1 MTIQQ
6 AEATATYVPDD
17 SPVHVSPRARFEI
30 LGAVL
35 LGLFLSALDQTIVGP
50 ILPKIVTELN
60 GVDYYTWV
68 VTAYLLTSTVTVPI
82 YGKLSDLFGRKPML
96 MIGISLFLVGSAL
109 SGLSQTMWQLILFR
123 AIQGLGAGALFPI
136 SLAVIG
142 DLFTPRERGKYQG
155 LFGAV
160 FGIAFL
166 IGPGLGGTLT
176 DNFSWHWVF
185 YVNLPIGLI
194 ALGVIAW
201 LLPTVRRPD
210 ASRNIDYA
218 GVLTFAAGIVPIL
231 IGLTNAE
238 NGDWGSVGVWG
249 LLVLGVIFLTIFV
262 WVESRAKEPMIPLRL
277 FKIRTFTI
285 SMIAVFTA
293 MFGFFGAVVFLP
305 LWYQVVQGAS
315 ATESG
320 YKLLPFLFGLI
331 LSSVISGQIVSRT
344 GHYKWLAAGALAV
357 AAVGVVLM
365 TNLRADTPDLTLW
378 FWMFIAGLGIG
389 PSMAVFTIIVQNAVP
404 FDQLGAATSDLTLF
418 RQIGG
423 TVGLTFAFTLF
434 RNFANTD
441 LFRQQFA
448 AAGVPAPIINGMPA
462 GGVNASTLTEVGGT
476 NPIAQM
482 IASLPA
488 NVQAVVAPYSAQL
501 IDGFHRAFSI
511 ALANSMWLGAGALVV
526 AVISVAML
534 KELPLRHGFEVQEVV
549 AEGAA
554 GTVPEPSQDAEAPAG
569 RRRLAPDTD

>member
-1 MTIQQ
+1 MTIRQVQ
-6 AEATATYVPDD
+6 ATVAAQPEDA
-17 SPVHVSPRARFEI
+17 PVHVSKRARIEI
-30 LGAVL
+30 LIAVL

-50 ILPKIVTELN
+50 ILPRIVSELH

-82 YGKLSDLFGRKPML
+82 YGKLSDLFGRRPML
-96 MIGISLFLVGSAL
+96 MVGIGLFLFGSAL
-109 SGLSQTMWQLILFR
+109 SGLSQTMWQLIAFR

-166 IGPGLGGTLT
+166 VGPGLGGTIT

-194 ALGVIAW
+194 ALAVIW
-201 LLPTVRRPD
+201 RLLPTVRRPD
-210 ASRNIDYA
+210 ATRNIDYA
-218 GVLTFAAGIVPIL
+218 GVATFAAAIVPIL
-231 IGLTNAE
+231 VGLTNAE

-249 LLVLGVIFLTIFV
+249 LLLLGAAFLALFV
-262 WVESRAKEPMIPLRL
+262 WVESRAKEPMIPLHL
-277 FKIRTFTI
+277 FRIRTFAI

-331 LSSVISGQIVSRT
+331 LSSVVSGQVVSRT
-344 GHYKWLAAGALAV
+344 GHYKWLAAGALALATLGV
-357 AAVGVVLM
+357 ALM

-378 FWMFIAGLGIG
+378 LWMFVAGVGIG

-404 FDQLGAATSDLTLF
+404 FSELGAATSDLTLF

-423 TVGLTFAFTLF
+423 TVGLTLAFTLF
-434 RNFANTD
+434 RNFLSWDAIRTQLLNAGAPA
-441 LFRQQFA
+441 QF
-448 AAGVPAPIINGMPA
+448 VPVSAPA
-462 GGVNASTLTEVGGT
+462 GFDTGQLTNVGGGG
-476 NPIAQM
+476 PSFLDKIP
-482 IASLPA
+482 PA
-488 NVQAVVAPYSAQL
+488 YQQTFV
-501 IDGFHRAFSI
+501 DGFHRAFSV
-511 ALANSMWLGAGALVV
+511 ALANSMWLGVGALAV
-526 AVISVAML
+526 AVISVSLLREQPLRQHFGAAEAEPAEDEAAHPKS
-534 KELPLRHGFEVQEVV
+534 KEL
-549 AEGAA
+549 
-554 GTVPEPSQDAEAPAG
+554 APG
-569 RRRLAPDTD
+569 LD

>member
-1 MTIQQ
+1 MTIRQEQ
-6 AEATATYVPDD
+6 ATVAAQPNDD
-17 SPVHVSPRARFEI
+17 APVHVSNRARIEI
-30 LGAVL
+30 LIAVL

-50 ILPKIVTELN
+50 ILPRIVSDLH

-82 YGKLSDLFGRKPML
+82 YGKLSDLFGRRPML
-96 MIGISLFLVGSAL
+96 MVGIGLFLFGSAL
-109 SGLSQTMWQLILFR
+109 SGLSQTMWQLIAFR

-166 IGPGLGGTLT
+166 VGPGLGGTIT

-194 ALGVIAW
+194 ALAVIW
-201 LLPTVRRPD
+201 RLLPTVRRPD
-210 ASRNIDYA
+210 ATRNIDYA
-218 GVLTFAAGIVPIL
+218 GVATFAAAIVPIL
-231 IGLTNAE
+231 VGLTNAE

-249 LLVLGVIFLTIFV
+249 LLLVGVAFLALFV
-262 WVESRAKEPMIPLRL
+262 WVESRAKEPMIPLHL
-277 FKIRTFTI
+277 FRIRTFAI

-331 LSSVISGQIVSRT
+331 LSSVVSGQVVSRT
-344 GHYKWLAAGALAV
+344 GHYKWLAAGALALATLGV
-357 AAVGVVLM
+357 ALM

-378 FWMFIAGLGIG
+378 LWMFVAGVGIG

-404 FDQLGAATSDLTLF
+404 FSELGAATSDLTLF

-423 TVGLTFAFTLF
+423 TVGLTLAFTLF
-434 RNFANTD
+434 RNFLSWDAIRTQLLN
-441 LFRQQFA
+441 
-448 AAGVPAPIINGMPA
+448 AGAPAQLVPVSAPA
-462 GGVNASTLTEVGGT
+462 GFDTGQLTNVGGGG
-476 NPIAQM
+476 PSFLDKIP
-482 IASLPA
+482 PA
-488 NVQAVVAPYSAQL
+488 YQQTFV
-501 IDGFHRAFSI
+501 DGFHQAFSI
-511 ALANSMWLGAGALVV
+511 ALANSMWLGVGALAV
-526 AVISVAML
+526 AVISVSLLREQPLRQHFGAAEAESAEDEAAHPRS
-534 KELPLRHGFEVQEVV
+534 KEL
-549 AEGAA
+549 
-554 GTVPEPSQDAEAPAG
+554 APG
-569 RRRLAPDTD
+569 LD

>member
-1 MTIQQ
+1 MTARPAAAAPI
-6 AEATATYVPDD
+6 DD
-17 SPVHVSPRARFEI
+17 APVHVSNRARIEI
-30 LGAVL
+30 LVAVL

-50 ILPKIVTELN
+50 ILPRIVSDLH
-60 GVDYYTWV
+60 GSDYYTWV

-96 MIGISLFLVGSAL
+96 MVGIGLFLAGSAL

-123 AIQGLGAGALFPI
+123 AIQGLGAGSLFPI

-166 IGPGLGGTLT
+166 VGPGLGGTIT

-185 YVNLPIGLI
+185 YVNLPIGLV

-210 ASRNIDYA
+210 AARNIDYA
-218 GVLTFAAGIVPIL
+218 GVLTFAAGVVPIL

-249 LLVLGVIFLTIFV
+249 LILLGIAFLALFV
-262 WVESRAKEPMIPLRL
+262 WVESRAKEPMIPLHL
-277 FKIRTFTI
+277 FRIRSFAI

-315 ATESG
+315 ATTSG
-320 YKLLPFLFGLI
+320 YKLLPFLGGLI
-331 LSSVISGQIVSRT
+331 LSSIVSGQIVSRT
-344 GHYKWLAAGALAV
+344 GRYKWLAVAALAL
-357 AAVGVVLM
+357 AAVGVLLM
-365 TNLRADTPDLTLW
+365 TNLRADTPDAMLW
-378 FWMFIAGLGIG
+378 TWMFIAGVGIG

-404 FDQLGAATSDLTLF
+404 FSELGAATSDLTLF

-434 RNFANTD
+434 RNFLGWDSIRTQ
-441 LFRQQFA
+441 L
-448 AAGVPAPIINGMPA
+448 
-462 GGVNASTLTEVGGT
+462 VNAGAPARFVPVQPPPGFDTGQLTNVGGSGPT
-476 NPIAQM
+476 FLKQIPPQF
-482 IASLPA
+482 
-488 NVQAVVAPYSAQL
+488 QAVFL
-501 IDGFHRAFSI
+501 DGFHRAFSI
-511 ALANSMWLGAGALVV
+511 ALANAMWLGVGALVI
-526 AVISVAML
+526 ASLSVAFL
-534 KELPLRHGFEVQEVV
+534 HEQPLRQQFGEA
-549 AEGAA
+549 AEQPEDRA
-554 GTVPEPSQDAEAPAG
+554 GHAG
-569 RRRLAPDTD
+569 EIAISLE

>member
-1 MTIQQ
+1 MTTRPI
-6 AEATATYVPDD
+6 EATVDTVPDD
-17 SPVHVSPRARFEI
+17 SPLHVSSRARFEI

-50 ILPKIVTELN
+50 ILPKIVTELH

-96 MIGISLFLVGSAL
+96 MIGIGLFLFGSAL
-109 SGLSQTMWQLILFR
+109 SGLSQTMWQLIAFR

-166 IGPGLGGTLT
+166 VGPGLGGTIT

-201 LLPTVRRPD
+201 LLPTVRRPG

-218 GVLTFAAGIVPIL
+218 GVLTFAAAIVPIL

-238 NGDWGSVGVWG
+238 NGNWGSLGVWG
-249 LLVLGVIFLTIFV
+249 LLVLGAVFLGIFI
-262 WVESRAKEPMIPLRL
+262 WVESRAKEPMIPLHL
-277 FKIRTFTI
+277 FRIRTFSI

-305 LWYQVVQGAS
+305 LWFQVVQGSS

-331 LSSVISGQIVSRT
+331 LSSVISGQLVSRT
-344 GHYKWLAAGALAV
+344 GHYKWLAAGALAF
-357 AAVGVVLM
+357 AAVGVALM
-365 TNLRADTPDLTLW
+365 TNLRADTPDLMLW
-378 FWMFIAGLGIG
+378 FWMFIAGVGIG

-404 FDQLGAATSDLTLF
+404 FEELGAATADLTLF

-434 RNFANTD
+434 RNFANGD
-441 LFRQQFA
+441 LFRQQFT
-448 AAGVPAPIINGMPA
+448 AAGVPAQIVNNMPA
-462 GGVNASTLTEVGGT
+462 GSVAGANLTEVGGAS
-476 NPIAQM
+476 PIQQM

-488 NVQAVVAPYSAQL
+488 NAQAVIQPFEAQL
-501 IDGFHRAFSI
+501 TDGFHRAFSI
-511 ALANSMWLGAGALVV
+511 ALANSMWLGVGALVI
-526 AVISVAML
+526 AVISVSL
-534 KELPLRHGFEVQEVV
+534 LHELPLRHGFEADA
-549 AEGAA
+549 AEP
-554 GTVPEPSQDAEAPAG
+554 VEDAEAHGSAPK
-569 RRRLAPDTD
+569 LAPGLE

>member
-1 MTIQQ
+1 MTNRHVQ
-6 AEATATYVPDD
+6 ATVDTLPDD
-17 SPVHVSPRARFEI
+17 SPVHVSSRARFEI

-50 ILPKIVTELN
+50 ILPKIVTELH

-96 MIGISLFLVGSAL
+96 MIGIGLFLVGSAL

-123 AIQGLGAGALFPI
+123 SIQGLGAGALFPI

-166 IGPGLGGTLT
+166 VGPGLGGTLT

-218 GVLTFAAGIVPIL
+218 GVATFAAGIVPIL

-249 LLVLGVIFLTIFV
+249 LLLLGVAFLAVFV
-262 WVESRAKEPMIPLRL
+262 WVESRAREPMIPLHL
-277 FKIRTFTI
+277 FRIRTFTI

-331 LSSVISGQIVSRT
+331 LSSIISGQLVART
-344 GHYKWLAAGALAV
+344 GHYKWLTAGALAT
-357 AAVGVVLM
+357 AAVGVVLL

-378 FWMFIAGLGIG
+378 FWMFIAGFGIG

-404 FDQLGAATSDLTLF
+404 FSELGAATSDLTLF

-434 RNFANTD
+434 RNFANGD

-448 AAGVPAPIINGMPA
+448 AAGVPAQILNAMPA
-462 GGVNASTLTEVGGT
+462 GGVGGANLTEVGGT
-476 NPIAQM
+476 DPITAM

-488 NVQAVVAPYSAQL
+488 NAQAAVQPFAAQL
-501 IDGFHRAFSI
+501 TDGFHRAFSI
-511 ALANSMWLGAGALVV
+511 ALANSMWLGVGALVV
-526 AVISVAML
+526 AVVSVAL
-534 KELPLRHGFEVQEVV
+534 LHEIPLRHHFEATADEPL
-549 AEGAA
+549 EDEA
-554 GTVPEPSQDAEAPAG
+554 GHATSKPELSPSLD
-569 RRRLAPDTD
+569 

>member
-1 MTIQQ
+1 MT
-6 AEATATYVPDD
+6 ARSAAAVLTDD
-17 SPVHVSPRARFEI
+17 APVHVSNRARIEI

-50 ILPKIVTELN
+50 ILPRIVSELH
-60 GVDYYTWV
+60 GSDYYTWV

-96 MIGISLFLVGSAL
+96 LVGIGLFLFGSAL
-109 SGLSQTMWQLILFR
+109 SGLSQTMWQLIAFR

-166 IGPGLGGTLT
+166 VGPGLGGTIT

-194 ALGVIAW
+194 AMAVIAW

-210 ASRNIDYA
+210 AARNIDYA

-238 NGDWGSVGVWG
+238 NGDWGAVGVWG
-249 LLVLGVIFLTIFV
+249 LLLLGVAFLALFV
-262 WVESRAKEPMIPLRL
+262 WVESRAKEPMIPLHL
-277 FKIRTFTI
+277 FRIRSFAI

-305 LWYQVVQGAS
+305 LWYQVVDGAS
-315 ATESG
+315 ATASG
-320 YKLLPFLFGLI
+320 YKLLPFLGGLI
-331 LSSVISGQIVSRT
+331 LSSVISGQVVSRT
-344 GHYKWLAAGALAV
+344 GRYKWLAVGALAL
-357 AAVGVVLM
+357 AAVGVGLM
-365 TNLRADTPDLTLW
+365 TQLRADTPDLTLW
-378 FWMFIAGLGIG
+378 MWMFLAGVGIG

-404 FDQLGAATSDLTLF
+404 FSELGAATSDLTLF

-423 TVGLTFAFTLF
+423 TVGLTLAFTLF
-434 RNFANTD
+434 RNFLSWGAIRTQ
-441 LFRQQFA
+441 LIG
-448 AAGVPAPIINGMPA
+448 AGAPAQLVPAQAPA
-462 GGVNASTLTEVGGT
+462 GFDTGQLTNVGGSG
-476 NPIAQM
+476 PSFMGQIPAQF
-482 IASLPA
+482 
-488 NVQAVVAPYSAQL
+488 QAIFVE
-501 IDGFHRAFSI
+501 GFHRAFSI
-511 ALANSMWLGAGALVV
+511 ALGNAMWLGVGAL
-526 AVISVAML
+526 AIASLSVAL
-534 KELPLRHGFEVQEVV
+534 LHEQPLRQHFGEAVER
-549 AEGAA
+549 
-554 GTVPEPSQDAEAPAG
+554 PEERTGHPGEIAVSLD
-569 RRRLAPDTD
+569 

>member
-1 MTIQQ
+1 MTIRQEQ
-6 AEATATYVPDD
+6 ASVAAQPNDD
-17 SPVHVSPRARFEI
+17 APIHVSNRARIEI
-30 LGAVL
+30 LIAVL

-50 ILPKIVTELN
+50 ILPRIVSDLN

-82 YGKLSDLFGRKPML
+82 YGKLSDLFGRRPML
-96 MIGISLFLVGSAL
+96 MVGIGLFLFGSAL
-109 SGLSQTMWQLILFR
+109 SGLSQTMWQLIAFR

-166 IGPGLGGTLT
+166 VGPGLGGTIT

-194 ALGVIAW
+194 ALAVIW
-201 LLPTVRRPD
+201 RLLPTVRRPD
-210 ASRNIDYA
+210 ATRNIDYA
-218 GVLTFAAGIVPIL
+218 GVATFAAAIVPIL
-231 IGLTNAE
+231 VGLTNAE

-249 LLVLGVIFLTIFV
+249 LLLLGVAFLALFV
-262 WVESRAKEPMIPLRL
+262 WVESRAKEPMIPLHL
-277 FKIRTFTI
+277 FRIRTFAI

-331 LSSVISGQIVSRT
+331 LSSVVSGQVVSRT
-344 GHYKWLAAGALAV
+344 GHYKWLAAGALALATLGV
-357 AAVGVVLM
+357 ALM

-378 FWMFIAGLGIG
+378 LWMFVAGVGIG

-404 FDQLGAATSDLTLF
+404 FSELGAATSDLTLF

-423 TVGLTFAFTLF
+423 TVGLTLAFTLF
-434 RNFANTD
+434 RNFLSWDAIRTQLLN
-441 LFRQQFA
+441 
-448 AAGVPAPIINGMPA
+448 AGAPAQLVPVSAPA
-462 GGVNASTLTEVGGT
+462 GFDTGQLTNVGGGG
-476 NPIAQM
+476 PSFLDKIP
-482 IASLPA
+482 PA
-488 NVQAVVAPYSAQL
+488 YQQTFVDA
-501 IDGFHRAFSI
+501 FHQAFSI
-511 ALANSMWLGAGALVV
+511 ALANSMWLGVGALAV
-526 AVISVAML
+526 AVISVSLLREQPLRQHFGAAEAEPAEDEAARPRS
-534 KELPLRHGFEVQEVV
+534 KEL
-549 AEGAA
+549 
-554 GTVPEPSQDAEAPAG
+554 APG
-569 RRRLAPDTD
+569 LE

>member
-1 MTIQQ
+1 MT
-6 AEATATYVPDD
+6 ARPATAAPIDD
-17 SPVHVSPRARFEI
+17 APVHVSNRARIEI
-30 LGAVL
+30 LIAVL

-50 ILPKIVTELN
+50 ILPRIVSELH
-60 GVDYYTWV
+60 GSDYYTWV

-96 MIGISLFLVGSAL
+96 MTGIGLFLVGSAL

-166 IGPGLGGTLT
+166 VGPGLGGTIT
-176 DNFSWHWVF
+176 DNYSWHWVF
-185 YVNLPIGLI
+185 YVNLPLGLI

-210 ASRNIDYA
+210 AARNIDYA
-218 GVLTFAAGIVPIL
+218 GVLTFAAGVVPIL

-249 LLVLGVIFLTIFV
+249 LILLGVAFLALFV
-262 WVESRAKEPMIPLRL
+262 WVESRAKEPMIPLHL
-277 FKIRTFTI
+277 FRIRSFTI

-315 ATESG
+315 ATTSG
-320 YKLLPFLFGLI
+320 YKLLPFLGGLI
-331 LSSVISGQIVSRT
+331 LSSIVSGQIVSRT
-344 GHYKWLAAGALAV
+344 GRYKWLAVGALAL
-357 AAVGVVLM
+357 AAVGVLLM
-365 TNLRADTPDLTLW
+365 TNLRADTPDAMLW
-378 FWMFIAGLGIG
+378 TWMFIAGVGIG

-404 FDQLGAATSDLTLF
+404 FTELGAATSDLTLF

-434 RNFANTD
+434 RNFLGWDSIRTQ
-441 LFRQQFA
+441 L
-448 AAGVPAPIINGMPA
+448 
-462 GGVNASTLTEVGGT
+462 VNAGAPAQLVPTQAPPGFDTGQLTNVGGSG
-476 NPIAQM
+476 PSFVGQIPAQYQS
-482 IASLPA
+482 IFL
-488 NVQAVVAPYSAQL
+488 
-501 IDGFHRAFSI
+501 DGFHRAFSI
-511 ALANSMWLGAGALVV
+511 ALANSMWLGVGAL
-526 AVISVAML
+526 AIASLSVAFL
-534 KELPLRHGFEVQEVV
+534 HEQPLRQQFGEA
-549 AEGAA
+549 AEKPEDRA
-554 GTVPEPSQDAEAPAG
+554 GHAG
-569 RRRLAPDTD
+569 EIAISLE

>member
-1 MTIQQ
+1 MTIRQPQ
-6 AEATATYVPDD
+6 ATVAAQPNDA
-17 SPVHVSPRARFEI
+17 PVHVSNRARIEI
-30 LGAVL
+30 LIAVL

-50 ILPKIVTELN
+50 ILPRIVSELN

-82 YGKLSDLFGRKPML
+82 YGKLSDLFGRRPML
-96 MIGISLFLVGSAL
+96 MIGIGLFLFGSVL
-109 SGLSQTMWQLILFR
+109 SGLSQTMWQLIAFR

-166 IGPGLGGTLT
+166 VGPGLGGTIT

-194 ALGVIAW
+194 ALAVIW
-201 LLPTVRRPD
+201 RLLPTVRRPD
-210 ASRNIDYA
+210 ATRNIDYA
-218 GVLTFAAGIVPIL
+218 GVATFAAAIVPIL
-231 IGLTNAE
+231 VGLTNAE
-238 NGDWGSVGVWG
+238 NGDWGSIGVWG
-249 LLVLGVIFLTIFV
+249 LLLLGAAFLALFV
-262 WVESRAKEPMIPLRL
+262 WVESRAKEPMIPLHL
-277 FKIRTFTI
+277 FRIRTFAI

-331 LSSVISGQIVSRT
+331 LSSVVSGQLVSRT
-344 GHYKWLAAGALAV
+344 GHYKWLAAGALALATLGV
-357 AAVGVVLM
+357 ALM
-365 TNLRADTPDLTLW
+365 TNLRADTPDMTLW
-378 FWMFIAGLGIG
+378 LWMFIAGVGIG

-404 FDQLGAATSDLTLF
+404 FAELGAATSDLTLF

-423 TVGLTFAFTLF
+423 TVGLTLAFTLF
-434 RNFANTD
+434 RNFLSWDAIRTQ
-441 LFRQQFA
+441 LLT
-448 AAGVPAPIINGMPA
+448 AGAPAQLVPVSAPA
-462 GGVNASTLTEVGGT
+462 GFDTGQLTNVGG
-476 NPIAQM
+476 
-482 IASLPA
+482 SGPA
-488 NVQAVVAPYSAQL
+488 FLDKIPPAMQQTFL
-501 IDGFHRAFSI
+501 DGFHQAFSI
-511 ALANSMWLGAGALVV
+511 ALANSMWLGVGALAV
-526 AVISVAML
+526 AVISVSL
-534 KELPLRHGFEVQEVV
+534 LHEQPLRHQF
-549 AEGAA
+549 GAA
-554 GTVPEPSQDAEAPAG
+554 EAEPLEDEAPHAG
-569 RRRLAPDTD
+569 SQEFVPGLD

>member
-1 MTIQQ
+1 MT
-6 AEATATYVPDD
+6 ARSAAAALRDD
-17 SPVHVSPRARFEI
+17 APVHVSNRARIEI
-30 LGAVL
+30 LVAVL

-50 ILPKIVTELN
+50 ILPRIVSELH
-60 GVDYYTWV
+60 GSDYYTWV

-96 MIGISLFLVGSAL
+96 LVGIGLFLFGSAL
-109 SGLSQTMWQLILFR
+109 SGLSQTMWQLIAFR

-166 IGPGLGGTLT
+166 VGPGLGGTIT

-194 ALGVIAW
+194 AMAVIAW

-210 ASRNIDYA
+210 AARNIDYA

-238 NGDWGSVGVWG
+238 NGDWGAVGVWG
-249 LLVLGVIFLTIFV
+249 LLLLGVAFLALFV
-262 WVESRAKEPMIPLRL
+262 WVESRAKEPMIPLHL
-277 FKIRTFTI
+277 FRIRSFAI

-305 LWYQVVQGAS
+305 LWYQVVDGAS
-315 ATESG
+315 ATASG
-320 YKLLPFLFGLI
+320 YKLLPFLGGLI
-331 LSSVISGQIVSRT
+331 LSSVISGQVVSRT
-344 GHYKWLAAGALAV
+344 GRYKWLAVGALAL
-357 AAVGVVLM
+357 AAVGVGLM
-365 TNLRADTPDLTLW
+365 TQLRADTPDLTLW
-378 FWMFIAGLGIG
+378 MWMFLAGVGIG

-404 FDQLGAATSDLTLF
+404 FSELGAATSDLTLF

-423 TVGLTFAFTLF
+423 TVGLTLAFTLF
-434 RNFANTD
+434 RNFLSWGAIRTQ
-441 LFRQQFA
+441 LIG
-448 AAGVPAPIINGMPA
+448 AGAPAQLVPAQAPA
-462 GGVNASTLTEVGGT
+462 GFDTGQLTNVGGSG
-476 NPIAQM
+476 PSFMGQIPAQF
-482 IASLPA
+482 
-488 NVQAVVAPYSAQL
+488 QAIFVE
-501 IDGFHRAFSI
+501 GFHRAFSI
-511 ALANSMWLGAGALVV
+511 ALGNAMWLGVGAL
-526 AVISVAML
+526 AIASLSVAL
-534 KELPLRHGFEVQEVV
+534 LHEQPLRQHFGEAVERP
-549 AEGAA
+549 EDRA
-554 GTVPEPSQDAEAPAG
+554 GHPREIAVSLD
-569 RRRLAPDTD
+569 

>member
-1 MTIQQ
+1 MTIRQPQ
-6 AEATATYVPDD
+6 ATVAAQPNDA
-17 SPVHVSPRARFEI
+17 PVHVSNRARIEI
-30 LGAVL
+30 LIAVL

-50 ILPKIVTELN
+50 ILPRIVSELH

-82 YGKLSDLFGRKPML
+82 YGKLSDLFGRRPML
-96 MIGISLFLVGSAL
+96 MIGIGLFLFGSVL
-109 SGLSQTMWQLILFR
+109 SGLSQTMWQLIAFR

-166 IGPGLGGTLT
+166 VGPGLGGTIT

-194 ALGVIAW
+194 ALAVIW
-201 LLPTVRRPD
+201 RLLPTVRRPH
-210 ASRNIDYA
+210 ATRNIDYA
-218 GVLTFAAGIVPIL
+218 GVATFAAAIVPIL
-231 IGLTNAE
+231 VGLTNAE
-238 NGDWGSVGVWG
+238 NGDWGSIGVWG
-249 LLVLGVIFLTIFV
+249 LLLLGVAFLALFV
-262 WVESRAKEPMIPLRL
+262 WVESHAKEPMIPLHL
-277 FKIRTFTI
+277 FRIRTFAI

-331 LSSVISGQIVSRT
+331 LSSVVSGQLVSRT
-344 GHYKWLAAGALAV
+344 GHYKWLAAGALTLATLGV
-357 AAVGVVLM
+357 ALM
-365 TNLRADTPDLTLW
+365 TNLRADTPDMTLW
-378 FWMFIAGLGIG
+378 LWMFIAGVGIG

-404 FDQLGAATSDLTLF
+404 FSELGAATSDLTLF

-423 TVGLTFAFTLF
+423 TVGLTLAFTLF
-434 RNFANTD
+434 RNFLSWDAIRTQ
-441 LFRQQFA
+441 LLT
-448 AAGVPAPIINGMPA
+448 AGAPSQLVPVSAPA
-462 GGVNASTLTEVGGT
+462 GFDTGQLTNVGG
-476 NPIAQM
+476 
-482 IASLPA
+482 SGPA
-488 NVQAVVAPYSAQL
+488 FLDKIPPAMQQTFL
-501 IDGFHRAFSI
+501 DGFHQAFSI
-511 ALANSMWLGAGALVV
+511 ALANSMWLGVGALAV
-526 AVISVAML
+526 AAISVSL
-534 KELPLRHGFEVQEVV
+534 LREQPLRHHF
-549 AEGAA
+549 GAA
-554 GTVPEPSQDAEAPAG
+554 EAEPLEDESRHPGSGEFAPG
-569 RRRLAPDTD
+569 LD